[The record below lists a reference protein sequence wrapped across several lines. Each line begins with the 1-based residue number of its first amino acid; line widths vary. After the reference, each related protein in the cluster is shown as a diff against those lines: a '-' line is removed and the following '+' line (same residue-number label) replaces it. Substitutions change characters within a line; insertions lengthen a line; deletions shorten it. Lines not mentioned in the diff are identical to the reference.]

1 MTTCLKKLFRETSR
15 GEVSALYLPGG
26 KTSYSKVHSYYV
38 RVVLRSVS
46 YYTFYP
52 QSLEINKQPNG
63 KIVIV
68 GGSELL
74 FSTTRIRHRSVYH
87 A

>member
-1 MTTCLKKLFRETSR
+1 MHCTYR
-15 GEVSALYLPGG
+15 GA
-26 KTSYSKVHSYYV
+26 TFCSKVHSFYV
-38 RVVLRSVS
+38 HAISRSVS

-68 GGSELL
+68 GGNELL
-74 FSTTRIRHRSVYH
+74 FSTTRIDID
-87 A
+87 